1 MAKKL
6 VLVSCLVLFALL
18 AVIVSGCNGALPT
31 FSSVQEQ
38 QSGKGLTG
46 RLIVKI
52 TDAPLDNV
60 DKVNLTISSLEVHL
74 GANIQPT
81 MTGAQIQNTEVNTEQ
96 AQEQEREKNNSAGKS
111 QNQNKNQ
118 QRNQNQVTS
127 MVQAT
132 TQSTPVD
139 NANAGWIA
147 LELKPDLDQDN
158 NPDNG
163 ITFNLLDFQNGLQ
176 GLLADTSLPTG
187 KYTQIRLYISDVQL
201 VFNDGKTANVKLP
214 GDKLKFIHPFEITG
228 DEDTILTFDFVVS
241 ESIHMTG
248 NGQYILKP
256 VIKLNTERV
265 PRNQTPTPAV
275 NPLEITTSSLPDG
288 VVGQAYSATLAATGG
303 REPYTWSFYG
313 NWPDGLGL
321 ESTTGEISGTPS
333 IAGTYTFTV
342 EVKDRS
348 ATRIATRDFT
358 INITTAP

>member
-1 MAKKL
+1 MTKKL
-6 VLVSCLVLFALL
+6 ILVSCLALIALL
-18 AVIVSGCNGALPT
+18 AVTVSGCNGSLPT
-31 FSSVQEQ
+31 FSTTQETQ
-38 QSGKGLTG
+38 PGSGLTG

-60 DKVNLTISSLEVHL
+60 DQVKLTISSLEVHT
-74 GANIQPT
+74 GTNIQPAI
-81 MTGAQIQNTEVNTEQ
+81 TGAQIQNTATNTEQ
-96 AQEQEREKNNSAGKS
+96 EKEQERDKNNSAGKS

-118 QRNQNQVTS
+118 QRNQNQETS

-139 NANAGWIA
+139 NTNAGWIT
-147 LELKPDLDQDN
+147 LDLKPDLDQDH
-158 NPDNG
+158 NPNNG
-163 ITFNLLDFQNGLQ
+163 ITFNLLTFQNGLQ
-176 GLLADTSLPTG
+176 GLLADTSLPAG
-187 KYTQIRLYISDVQL
+187 KYTQIRLYVSSVQL
-201 VFNDGKTANVKLP
+201 IFKDGKTADVKLP

-228 DEDTILTFDFVVS
+228 DEDTVLTFDFVVS

-265 PRNQTPTPAV
+265 PRNQSNTPAV
-275 NPLEITTSSLPDG
+275 SPLEITTSSLPDG
-288 VVGQAYSATLAATGG
+288 VVGQAYSATLTATGG

-333 IAGTYTFTV
+333 TAGSYTFTV
-342 EVKDRS
+342 EVKDHS
-348 ATRIATRDFT
+348 ATRIATRKFT
-358 INITTAP
+358 INITSAP